1 MRSIKSDFLRTM
13 LVASMILL
21 AGCHGK
27 PEQVDTAAYCV
38 NIDSAEVVDILPM
51 SSLFKS
57 GKIVCSLDTAS
68 AAMLGAIDKM
78 EICGDYVIAMDRD
91 VRHQLCVF
99 DRNGKFLHA
108 IGAKGNGKGEH
119 ADLLD
124 FTCDSGEGLIY
135 ILDGKGGKIHSYSIS
150 EGEYKKSVDC
160 SNEYVN
166 IKYAQ
171 SCLYC
176 YHPSLNIGE
185 AHAARFLL
193 DRIEPSD
200 GKILE
205 QYLTSGYNKGS
216 CHPLM
221 FNGSAFLGTESGT
234 FRLALIFAN
243 QVMALDKDGK
253 VYPYLTLNSRN
264 WVSED
269 DLKEF
274 GFRSDHKS
282 LAVLFS
288 RRKALGMSDF
298 MESEKYI
305 LLSYMQ
311 GFSRSH
317 ILYDKAKECAFV
329 VRRLTDDLLGSKV
342 DFGSMNLQ
350 YAGSDGK
357 GVYFFLSPGDMDSMN
372 NQLWNEPPFSRLHV
386 ADDAFNG
393 AVFYYEFI

>member
-1 MRSIKSDFLRTM
+1 M

-57 GKIVCSLDTAS
+57 GKIVCSLDTTS
-68 AAMLGAIDKM
+68 AAMLGDIDKM
-78 EICGDYVIAMDRD
+78 EICGDYVIAMDRNI
-91 VRHQLCVF
+91 RHQLCVF
-99 DRNGKFLHA
+99 DRNGKFLHT
-108 IGAKGNGKGEH
+108 IGAKGNGKGEY

-216 CHPLM
+216 CHPVM

-264 WVSED
+264 WVRED

-274 GFRSDHKS
+274 GFQSDHKS

-298 MESEKYI
+298 MESEKHI

-357 GVYFFLSPGDMDSMN
+357 GVYFFLSPGDMDSVN

>member
-1 MRSIKSDFLRTM
+1 MKSIKSDFLRTM
-13 LVASMILL
+13 LVASMILVV
-21 AGCHGK
+21 GCHGK

-51 SSLFKS
+51 SFLFKS

-78 EICGDYVIAMDRD
+78 EICGDYVIAMDRNI
-91 VRHQLCVF
+91 RHQLCVF
-99 DRNGKFLHA
+99 DRSGKFLHT
-108 IGAKGNGKGEH
+108 IGAKGNGKGEY

-171 SCLYC
+171 SGLYC

-216 CHPLM
+216 CHPVM

-317 ILYDKAKECAFV
+317 ILYDKAKEFAFV

>member
-1 MRSIKSDFLRTM
+1 M
-13 LVASMILL
+13 LVASIILL
-21 AGCHGK
+21 VGCYGK
-27 PEQVDTAAYCV
+27 SEQVDTATYCV
-38 NIDSAEVVDILPM
+38 NIDSVEVVDTLPM

-57 GKIVCSLDTAS
+57 GKIVCLLDTAS

-108 IGAKGNGKGEH
+108 IGAKGNGKGEY

-234 FRLALIFAN
+234 FRLALI
-243 QVMALDKDGK
+243 L
-253 VYPYLTLNSRN
+253 PIR
-264 WVSED
+264 
-269 DLKEF
+269 
-274 GFRSDHKS
+274 
-282 LAVLFS
+282 
-288 RRKALGMSDF
+288 
-298 MESEKYI
+298 
-305 LLSYMQ
+305 
-311 GFSRSH
+311 
-317 ILYDKAKECAFV
+317 
-329 VRRLTDDLLGSKV
+329 
-342 DFGSMNLQ
+342 
-350 YAGSDGK
+350 
-357 GVYFFLSPGDMDSMN
+357 
-372 NQLWNEPPFSRLHV
+372 
-386 ADDAFNG
+386 
-393 AVFYYEFI
+393 